1 MRMPTV
7 VASLAIVG
15 LIAWM
20 ASNVPA
26 STALPPAAPDAPE
39 PETTGAAQSRSG
51 GSEVPCAVPLAW
63 RVARVDPEF
72 RLSER
77 DAEQALQDAAG
88 IWESG
93 VARQLFRLDRE
104 NGFPVRLVYDERQR
118 TLEARE
124 ERRLQLLDLGAR
136 LTERRE
142 EVAALARRHEAAEA
156 EYRSRVADI
165 DARIAAY
172 NAEVRAASDGV
183 GLTPERRSELQAR
196 GDALTREREEIVAR
210 RPELD
215 AEFISLQTAQVDLN
229 VDIDE
234 HAEFARKLV
243 EDFPPSRTEAGEYRE
258 AVTRTN
264 GRVDTVSREIRVYR
278 FSDVDDLKIV
288 AAHELGHALGL
299 GHVADSA
306 AVMNGT
312 STDERVV
319 TGLAPS
325 DVTLFR
331 SVCPSL

>member
-1 MRMPTV
+1 MSVRLPTV
-7 VASLAIVG
+7 IAALAAVG
-15 LIAWM
+15 LIGWM
-20 ASNVPA
+20 ASSMPA
-26 STALPPAAPDAPE
+26 SIALAPE
-39 PETTGAAQSRSG
+39 EVGPEATGPAQSRSG
-51 GSEVPCAVPLAW
+51 GSEVPCDVPLAW

-77 DAEQALQDAAG
+77 DAEAAVQEAARV
-88 IWESG
+88 WESG
-93 VARQLFRLDRE
+93 VARQLFRLDRRD
-104 NGFPVRLVYDERQR
+104 GFPIRLIYDERQR

-124 ERRLQLLDLGAR
+124 ERRRQLLDLGTR
-136 LTERRE
+136 LRARRE
-142 EVAALARRHEAAEA
+142 AVADLARSHDAAEA
-156 EYRSRVADI
+156 AYRASVADI

-172 NAEVRAASDGV
+172 NAEVRAASDGA
-183 GLTPERRSELQAR
+183 GLTPERRAELQAR
-196 GDALTREREEIVAR
+196 GDALTREREAILAR
-210 RPELD
+210 RPALD

-229 VDIDE
+229 VDVDE

-319 TGLAPS
+319 RGLAPT
-325 DVTLFR
+325 DLELFR

>member
-1 MRMPTV
+1 MSIRVPSVV
-7 VASLAIVG
+7 VALSATAL
-15 LIAWM
+15 LAWM
-20 ASNVPA
+20 ASNVPDSA
-26 STALPPAAPDAPE
+26 TPPSGVAEAEAAVATQE
-39 PETTGAAQSRSG
+39 RTG

-77 DAEQALQDAAG
+77 DAEAAVQEAAR
-88 IWESG
+88 IWETG
-93 VARQLFRLDRE
+93 LGRELFRLDRDG
-104 NGFPVRLVYDERQR
+104 GFPVRLVYDERQQ

-124 ERRLQLLDLGAR
+124 ERRRALTELGAR
-136 LTERRE
+136 LSEKREAVAAQSRRHDAAEADHRER
-142 EVAALARRHEAAEA
+142 VAALDR
-156 EYRSRVADI
+156 
-165 DARIAAY
+165 RIAAY
-172 NAEVRAASDGV
+172 NEAVRAASSGGV
-183 GLTPERRSELQAR
+183 TPERRAELQAE
-196 GDALTREREEIVAR
+196 GQALDRARAELLAR
-210 RPELD
+210 RPVLD
-215 AEFISLQTAQVDLN
+215 AELVSLQTAQVDLN

-264 GRVDTVSREIRVYR
+264 GRVESVSREIRVYR
-278 FSDVDDLKIV
+278 FADAGDLRIV

-306 AVMNGT
+306 AVMNGM

-319 TGLAPS
+319 RGLARS
-325 DVTLFR
+325 DVALFR

>member
-1 MRMPTV
+1 MSLRMPTV
-7 VASLAIVG
+7 VAALAIVG

-20 ASNVPA
+20 ASKVPA
-26 STALPPAAPDAPE
+26 STALLAEATEAEAAD
-39 PETTGAAQSRSG
+39 AAQSRSG
-51 GSEVPCAVPLAW
+51 GSEVPCDVPLAW

-77 DAEQALQDAAG
+77 EVESAVEEAAR

-93 VARQLFRLDRE
+93 LSQQLFRLDRRD
-104 NGFPVRLVYDERQR
+104 GLPIRLVYDERQR

-124 ERRLQLLDLGAR
+124 ERRRQLLDLGTR

-142 EVAALARRHEAAEA
+142 AVAALARKYEAAEA
-156 EYRSRVADI
+156 EYRSDVADI
-165 DARIAAY
+165 DTRIGAY
-172 NAEVRAASDGV
+172 NAEVRAATDGD
-183 GLTPERRSELQAR
+183 LTAERRAELQAR
-196 GDALTREREEIVAR
+196 GDELTREREQILAR
-210 RPELD
+210 RPSLD

-229 VDIDE
+229 VDADE

-243 EDFPPSRTEAGEYRE
+243 QDFPPSRTEAGEYRE

-264 GRVDTVSREIRVYR
+264 GQVESVSREIRVYR
-278 FSDVDDLKIV
+278 FLGEDDLKVV

-299 GHVADSA
+299 GHVADTA

-319 TGLAPS
+319 SGLTAS
-325 DVTLFR
+325 DVSLFR
-331 SVCPSL
+331 TTCPAL